1 MVAHVKAVLP
11 RAAWRAA
18 NAVHLCALTCGRSF
32 APGSACAIVRK
43 FASRRAASTTSAGV
57 VNSEI
62 FTAAEASEPPPLR
75 PAYRP
80 GARVLCALVSTPW
93 LGDACGLV
101 DAFRAGELSPLEAL
115 DGCIEAIERSPLNAF
130 SFTDFDRARAAAA
143 GADVS
148 LPFGG
153 VPFGIKELEKVAGWP
168 YTEASVLFKDR
179 VAAHDDTSVSRLRT
193 SGAVLAAQTT
203 APEFGGINCT
213 STVLHG
219 TTRNPWNIDRTPGG
233 SSGGSAAAV
242 VGGLLPIATG
252 SDGGGSIRGP
262 AGFSGLFGLKATYGR
277 IPKGPDGTIEPMTTV
292 LGCLTRSVRDTARY
306 FDACNGFDRRDPLS
320 LPRVEGWEAALGS
333 HDLSGKTA
341 AILVD
346 LGIAQVRPA
355 VAEVV
360 AHAAERLAKAAGLR
374 IVEVVPTLPPLRGAW
389 AMANQPPMVVD
400 LGEAYPD
407 RIDELSPEILL
418 GLRSAQERY
427 TLERAAAIEQY
438 RRQLNEAMAVL
449 FDQADFVFCSTHPD
463 VAFSAEGPPP
473 STLPGRDLIH
483 EIGFTRAIMNNAAL
497 TAPSNL
503 NGSPAMSIPVGLVDG
518 LPVGLQ
524 VLAGH
529 HREQLLLDLA
539 LVSEREMPWWLVAPH
554 APHSA

>member
-1 MVAHVKAVLP
+1 M
-11 RAAWRAA
+11 
-18 NAVHLCALTCGRSF
+18 
-32 APGSACAIVRK
+32 
-43 FASRRAASTTSAGV
+43 
-57 VNSEI
+57 
-62 FTAAEASEPPPLR
+62 
-75 PAYRP
+75 
-80 GARVLCALVSTPW
+80 
-93 LGDACGLV
+93 GDACSLV

-115 DGCIEAIERSPLNAF
+115 DDCIAAIGRSPLNAF
-130 SFTDFDRARAAAA
+130 SFRDFDRAREAATR
-143 GADVS
+143 ADVS

-168 YTEASVLFKDR
+168 YTEASVIFKDR
-179 VAAHDDTSVSRLRT
+179 VAGHDDTSAARLRT
-193 SGAVLAAQTT
+193 TGAVLAAQTT

-219 TTRNPWNIDRTPGG
+219 TTRNPWNQERTPGG
-233 SSGGSAAAV
+233 SSGGTAAAV

-277 IPKGPDGTIEPMTTV
+277 IPKGPDGTIEPITTV

-320 LPRVEGWEAALGS
+320 LPRVEGWEAALGN
-333 HDLSGKTA
+333 HDLAGMTA
-341 AILVD
+341 AIIVD
-346 LGIAQVRPA
+346 LGIAQVRGE
-355 VAEVV
+355 VADLVV
-360 AHAAERLAKAAGLR
+360 ASADRLSTAAGLR
-374 IVEVVPTLPPLRGAW
+374 VVAVKPTLPPLRGAW
-389 AMANQPPMVVD
+389 AMSNMPPMVVD
-400 LGEAYPD
+400 LGDAYPD
-407 RIDELSPEILL
+407 RVDEMSPEMLM
-418 GLRSAQERY
+418 GLRGAKERF
-427 TLERAAAIEQY
+427 TLERAASIERY
-438 RRQLNEAMAVL
+438 RRQLNEAMAAL
-449 FDQADFVFCSTHPD
+449 FDQVDFVFCSTHPD
-463 VAFSAEGPPP
+463 VAFNAEGPPP

-503 NGSPAMSIPVGLVDG
+503 NGSPAMSIPAGLVDG

-539 LVSEREMPWWLVAPH
+539 LAAEREMPWPLVAPGS
-554 APHSA
+554 PHIA